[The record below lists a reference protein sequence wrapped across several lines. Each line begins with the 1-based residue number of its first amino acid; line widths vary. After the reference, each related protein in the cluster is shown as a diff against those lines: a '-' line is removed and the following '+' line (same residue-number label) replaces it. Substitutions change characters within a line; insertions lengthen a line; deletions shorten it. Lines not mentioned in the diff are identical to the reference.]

1 MSQITATSA
10 SPSGV
15 PRPAGLGRNL
25 SAALGGHRNSLGI
38 IRLVLATAVIFSH
51 AFPLGGWGHD
61 PVVKLTRGQDN
72 LGGLAVLGFFA
83 ISGYLITKSGMR
95 ADVVQYF
102 WRRSLRIFPALWLV
116 ILVTAA
122 GIGPI
127 VWLSMGR
134 PLADYWSRAPGG
146 PIHYIWSNA
155 TLQGGPF
162 GIHDIFAASTPY
174 GIETQSSVFNGSLWT
189 LAYEWGCYVMIG
201 VLVLVFALRFAKW
214 IVPLMTVGLVGI
226 ALIIRFRP
234 EPFLTHF
241 PYFADRYHVD
251 LTLIFLWGACAALYG
266 KHIPMRHWM
275 GILAGL
281 IALTAALTGWL
292 NVFGYPAAAFFIFYL
307 ASALPQSWQ
316 WIGAK
321 NDYSYGM
328 YLYGFLTQQVT
339 ASLGWHHLGYPLWTL
354 LCVLIAFVCAWISW
368 HGLEKW
374 AMRLKDWGPGRG
386 IRYWFDRMRPGVGTR
401 TPVRTDGVNAAPTA

>member
-1 MSQITATSA
+1 MTPRGSLSQ
-10 SPSGV
+10 
-15 PRPAGLGRNL
+15 
-25 SAALGGHRNSLGI
+25 ALNGHRNSLGV

-61 PVVKLTRGQDN
+61 PVVIFTRGQDN

-83 ISGYLITKSGMR
+83 ISGYLITKSGMNS
-95 ADVVQYF
+95 DVVQYF
-102 WRRSLRIFPALWLV
+102 WRRVLRIFPALWLV

-122 GIGPI
+122 GVGPI
-127 VWLSMGR
+127 AWMSMGR
-134 PLADYWSRAPGG
+134 PLAEYWVRAPGG
-146 PIHYIWSNA
+146 PFHYVWSNA

-162 GIHDIFAASTPY
+162 GIFDIFVTNTPY
-174 GIETQSSVFNGSLWT
+174 GVETSSSVFNGSLWT

-201 VLVLVFALRFAKW
+201 ALVLVMALRFAKW
-214 IVPLMTVGLVGI
+214 VVPLATLGFVGI
-226 ALIIRFRP
+226 ALIARFRP
-234 EPFLTHF
+234 EPLFAAF
-241 PYFADRYHVD
+241 PYFADRYHID

-266 KHIPMRHWM
+266 KRIPMRHWM
-275 GILAGL
+275 GILAGVL
-281 IALTAALTGWL
+281 ALVAALTGWL
-292 NVFGYPAAAFFIFYL
+292 NLFGYPAAAYFIFYL
-307 ASALPQSWQ
+307 ASALPKSWQ

-339 ASLGWHHLGYPLWTL
+339 ASLGWHHLGYPLWTA
-354 LCVLIAFVCAWISW
+354 LCVLIAFGCAWISW

-386 IRYWFDRMRPGVGTR
+386 IRYWFDRLRSPFVGTGER
-401 TPVRTDGVNAAPTA
+401 TEVANATRSV